1 MKEPRKYYC
10 CQALNDAMH
19 EAMNENEKV
28 LFFGEDILDPYGGA
42 FKVAKGLS
50 TKFPERV
57 YTSPISEAAIMGV
70 ANGLALRGYVPVVE
84 IMFADFITLAYDQI
98 LNHLSKFSSMYN
110 GKVSPHLVVRTPVGG
125 YRGYGPTHSQ
135 SLEKFLIG
143 IPNINV
149 VYPSHIHPLKNLLKK
164 AINHYDVPII
174 FLENKLLYSIPN
186 QIPED
191 GKIEYYDVIKTVEDF
206 YTLTLSLSGFL
217 SADVTIVC
225 FGGMVPM
232 VMAEAV
238 RLLTE
243 EEIYCEIVVP
253 SQLSP
258 INMDPIIDSVSRS
271 KRLMTVEEGTLR
283 GAVGNEIITKFVEG
297 HMDILIN
304 NPIRIAAID
313 DIIPSSRK
321 LEDKVLPSPGNIYDS
336 VIKMLN

>member
-98 LNHLSKFSSMYN
+98 LNHLSKFRSMYN

-258 INMDPIIDSVSRS
+258 LNMEPIIDSVSRS

>member
-1 MKEPRKYYC
+1 MGNPEINYC
-10 CQALNDAMH
+10 YKALNEAMH
-19 EAMNENEKV
+19 EAMDENDKV
-28 LFFGEDILDPYGGA
+28 IFLGEDILDPYGGA
-42 FKVAKGLS
+42 FKVALGLS

-57 YTSPISEAAIMGV
+57 YTTPISEAAIMGI
-70 ANGLALRGYVPVVE
+70 ANGLALRGYIPVVE
-84 IMFADFITLAYDQI
+84 IMFADFITLAFDQI

-110 GKVSPHLVVRTPVGG
+110 GKVSPHLVIRTPVGG

-149 VYPSHIHPLKNLLKK
+149 LYPSHLHPLKNMLKK
-164 AINHYDVPII
+164 TINDFDVPTI

-186 QIPED
+186 QIAKVD
-191 GKIEYYDVIKTVEDF
+191 RIEYFDVIKTEDDF
-206 YTLTLSLSGFL
+206 QTLTLSLSDFTSSDL
-217 SADVTIVC
+217 TIVC

-232 VMAEAV
+232 VMTQV
-238 RLLTE
+238 VKLLTE

-258 INMDPIIDSVSRS
+258 LNMEPIIDSVSRS